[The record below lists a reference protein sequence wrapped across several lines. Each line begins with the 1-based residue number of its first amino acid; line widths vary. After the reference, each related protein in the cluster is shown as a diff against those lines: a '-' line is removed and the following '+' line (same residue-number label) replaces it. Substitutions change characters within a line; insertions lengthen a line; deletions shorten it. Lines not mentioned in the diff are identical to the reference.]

1 MVVKL
6 ESKGSS
12 LITNV
17 NKEVIIACLTPQL
30 AKTLVHFINEMD
42 SFVGDHERQ
51 DDDGYS
57 ISNAQMP
64 DSLVRA
70 FYELEKEL

>member
-1 MVVKL
+1 MIVKL

-12 LITNV
+12 LITNI
-17 NKEVIIACLTPQL
+17 NKEVIIACVTPQL

-57 ISNAQMP
+57 MDNAQMP
-64 DSLVRA
+64 ENLVRT

>member
-1 MVVKL
+1 MVAKL

-17 NKEVIIACLTPQL
+17 NKEVIIACTTPQL
-30 AKTLVHFINEMD
+30 ARALVHFINEMD
-42 SFVGDHERQ
+42 SFVSDHERQ
-51 DDDGYS
+51 YDEGYS
-57 ISNAQMP
+57 MSNAQMP
-64 DSLVRA
+64 ENLVRT

>member
-17 NKEVIIACLTPQL
+17 NKEVIIACATPQL
-30 AKTLVHFINEMD
+30 ARTLVHFINEMD

-51 DDDGYS
+51 YDEGYS

-64 DSLVRA
+64 ENLVRT